1 MGEVYRARDPRLGRE
16 VAIKVLPTELA
27 SDPGRLKRFE
37 KEARSASALNHPNIV
52 TIYEIGSADSL
63 SYIAM
68 ELVEGKTLRE
78 LLFAGALPVKRILQV
93 AAQVADGLARAHEA
107 GIVHRDL
114 KPENLMVTRDGRVK
128 ILDFGLAK
136 LTHIGTGS
144 DEGTNLPTE
153 TGTGA
158 GVVLG
163 TVGYMSPEQ
172 AGGEAVDFR
181 SDQFAFGSVLY
192 EMTTGKRAFQKRTAI
207 DTLGAILNTE
217 PEPIASLNPQVPAP
231 LRWIVERCLAKDP
244 DARYASTKDLAR
256 ELATV
261 RDRLSETSGIAE
273 IAPAGRERR
282 KIVPAVLSVATLALG
297 LLAGKLLWKTPSPS
311 FAHFQQL
318 TFREETITTARFAPD
333 GQTIVYGVVREG
345 QPFELFSTRVGSLE
359 SRPMGLHA
367 DICSV
372 SSTGEMALL
381 IGGPVLL
388 GTLAQAPLAGGA
400 PREILENSNSADWT
414 PDGKSLAVVHKVG
427 GKFRLEFP
435 IGTVLFESNEF
446 LYRPR
451 FSREG
456 DRILLGSNI
465 FNRDGRMVHTLRRV
479 AGLRTNA
486 WSPRGDEVWMLA
498 VSGATSELRALKPGG
513 PERLIATLP
522 GTFFLQDI
530 APDGRLLVER
540 QTQRAEMWA
549 LAPGETR
556 ERRLSW
562 LDVSSPVDISPDGRT
577 VLFNEEG
584 FAGGGSAYLRKADGS
599 DAVRLGEGRALA
611 LSPDAK
617 WALVRRGNDT
627 ILLPTG
633 AGEAR
638 PIKSSGV
645 EFGGGATFFPD
656 GKRILLTGGAGDAR
670 RLYAWDIDS
679 GVARPVTPDGV
690 LLWEGHHTV
699 APDGKT
705 VAALDVKRTWSIYPL
720 EGGSAVH
727 SITGLQP
734 EERPVRWSADGRAL
748 FVVANSGVLSRLDPA
763 SGRRQLLRELHSD
776 SVVHPTPDG
785 TAYVYGYGYF
795 FSNLML
801 IDGLK

>member
-1 MGEVYRARDPRLGRE
+1 MLH
-16 VAIKVLPTELA
+16 L
-27 SDPGRLKRFE
+27 
-37 KEARSASALNHPNIV
+37 
-52 TIYEIGSADSL
+52 
-63 SYIAM
+63 
-68 ELVEGKTLRE
+68 
-78 LLFAGALPVKRILQV
+78 
-93 AAQVADGLARAHEA
+93 AAQLADGLARAHEA

-114 KPENLMVTRDGRVK
+114 KPENVMVSKDGRVK

-136 LTHIGTGS
+136 LTGPATGS
-144 DEGTNLPTE
+144 DEGSHLPTE

-172 AGGEAVDFR
+172 ASGEAVDFR

-192 EMTTGKRAFQKRTAI
+192 EMATGKRAFQKRTAI

-244 DARYASTKDLAR
+244 DARYASTKDLTR

-282 KIVPAVLSVATLALG
+282 RIVPAVLSVAAVALG
-297 LLAGKLLWKTPSPS
+297 LLAGKLLWKTPPPS

-359 SRPMGLHA
+359 SRPMGLRA

-388 GTLAQAPLAGGA
+388 GTLAQSPLAGGA

-435 IGTVLFESNEF
+435 IGTVLFESNEGLF
-446 LYRPR
+446 RPR

-456 DRILLGSNI
+456 DRILLGSKI
-465 FNRDGRMVHTLRRV
+465 FNVDGKLIHTLRRV
-479 AGLRTNA
+479 EGLWTNA

-498 VSGATSELRALKPGG
+498 VSGATSELRAVKPGG

-562 LDVSSPVDISPDGRT
+562 LDMSSPVDISPDGRT

-584 FAGGGSAYLRKADGS
+584 SAGGGSAYLRKTDGS
-599 DAVRLGEGRALA
+599 DAFRLGEGRALA

-617 WALVRRGNDT
+617 WALIRRGNDT

-645 EFGGGATFFPD
+645 EFRGGTFFPD
-656 GKRILLTGGAGDAR
+656 GKRVLLSGKDTNSW
-670 RLYAWDIDS
+670 RLYVWN
-679 GVARPVTPDGV
+679 VAGGEARAVTADGV
-690 LLWEGHHTV
+690 RFWGDHHTV
-699 APDGKT
+699 SPDGKF
-705 VAALDVKRTWSIYPL
+705 VAAIDLNRTWSIYPL
-720 EGGSAVH
+720 EAGTAVRA
-727 SITGLQP
+727 IPGLQP

-748 FVVANSGVLSRLDPA
+748 LVVKSGALSRLDPA

-795 FSNLML
+795 SSNLML
-801 IDGLK
+801 IDGL